1 MYLQG
6 ARITIL
12 YPMPHPPLADHLLYE
27 PYLNAALLDGWLEST
42 NSLTRSI
49 LEKMRPGDES
59 LAYDAILNPP
69 HWEFGHLTWF
79 HEFWVHRGGQVSTPS
94 LLGDAD
100 YLFNSSE
107 IAHRDRWTIPIPPLD
122 VLLEYNARVIQKT
135 RELLV
140 KSIDAEKAYFIQLA
154 IFHQDMHNEA
164 FAYMWQTLGYPAP
177 FEPFS
182 QPKLDTNPAS
192 AYIHFPETT
201 VTVGSE
207 RKSGFIFDNE
217 KWAHSVTLPAFSIAE
232 QAVSNADYLQF
243 IESPSN
249 QADVNPVTTPMHW
262 KKERG
267 VWYQRYFDAWRDF
280 SELEPV
286 RHISYEDAKRYCDW
300 RQLRLP
306 TEHELSLLMAQKQQD
321 WQPSHLWEWTSS
333 PFVPFPGF
341 SSDPYADYSQTS
353 FDGNHQVLKGWGMYT
368 PERLRRSPF
377 RNFYAPHRND
387 HFCGFRTCLL

>member
-1 MYLQG
+1 
-6 ARITIL
+6 
-12 YPMPHPPLADHLLYE
+12 MPHPPLADHLLYE
-27 PYLNAALLDGWLEST
+27 PYPNAALLDSWLEST

-49 LEKMRPGDES
+49 LENMRPGDES
-59 LAYDAILNPP
+59 VEIHSNLNPP

-79 HEFWVHRGGQVSTPS
+79 HEFWVHRAGQVSTPS

-122 VLLEYNARVIQKT
+122 VLLEYNARVMQKT

-182 QPKLDTNPAS
+182 LATLAS
-192 AYIHFPETT
+192 KQTSSYIHFPEAK
-201 VTVGSE
+201 VMVGSE

-217 KWAHSVTLPAFSIAE
+217 KWAHTVTLAAFSISD
-232 QAVSNADYLQF
+232 QAISNADYLEF

-249 QADVNPVTTPMHW
+249 QADLNPVTPPMHW

-267 VWYQRYFDAWRDF
+267 VWYQRYFDAWHEL
-280 SELEPV
+280 SALEPV
-286 RHISYEDAKRYCDW
+286 RHISYQDAKRYCDW

-306 TEHELSLLMAQKQQD
+306 TEHELGLLMAHKQQD

-333 PFVPFPGF
+333 PFAPFPGF
-341 SSDPYADYSQTS
+341 SSDPYADYSQPW
-353 FDGNHQVLKGWGMYT
+353 FDGNYQVLKGWSMYT
-368 PERLRRSPF
+368 PERMRRSRF
-377 RNFYAPHRND
+377 RNFYAPHRKD

>member
-1 MYLQG
+1 V
-6 ARITIL
+6 
-12 YPMPHPPLADHLLYE
+12 
-27 PYLNAALLDGWLEST
+27 LLDGWLVST

-49 LEKMRPGDES
+49 LEKMRPGDE
-59 LAYDAILNPP
+59 LVPINANLNPP

-79 HEFWVHRGGQVSTPS
+79 HEFWVHRAGQVANPS

-107 IAHRDRWTIPIPPLD
+107 IAHRDRWSIPIPPLD
-122 VLLEYNARVIQKT
+122 ALLEYNARVIQKT

-140 KSIDAEKAYFIQLA
+140 KSIDAEKAYFIQLS

-177 FEPFS
+177 FAPFS
-182 QPKLDTNPAS
+182 QAKLDANNAS
-192 AYIHFPETT
+192 SYIHFPETK
-201 VTVGSE
+201 VMVGSE
-207 RKSGFIFDNE
+207 PKSGFIFDNE
-217 KWAHSVTLPAFSIAE
+217 KWAHSITLPAFSIAE
-232 QAVSNADYLQF
+232 QAIHNSDYLEF

-249 QADVNPVTTPMHW
+249 QADLNPVTPPMHW

-267 VWYQRYFDAWRDF
+267 VWYQRYFDEWRSF
-280 SELEPV
+280 SAFEPV
-286 RHISYEDAKRYCDW
+286 RHISYSDAKRYCDW

-306 TEHELSLLMAQKQQD
+306 NEHELSLLMAQKQHD

-333 PFVPFPGF
+333 PFTPFLGF
-341 SSDPYADYSQTS
+341 SSDPYADYSQPW
-353 FDGNHQVLKGWGMYT
+353 FDGSYQVLKGWSMYT
-368 PERLRRSPF
+368 PDRLRRSQF
-377 RNFYAPHRND
+377 RNFYAPHRKD

>member
-1 MYLQG
+1 
-6 ARITIL
+6 
-12 YPMPHPPLADHLLYE
+12 MPHPPLADHPLYE
-27 PYLNAALLDGWLEST
+27 PHPSSALLDGWLVST

-49 LEKMRPGDES
+49 LENMRPGDEVV
-59 LAYDAILNPP
+59 AIDAILNPP

-79 HEFWVHRGGQVSTPS
+79 HEFWVHRCGQVSSPS
-94 LLGDAD
+94 LLHDAD

-107 IAHRDRWTIPIPPLD
+107 IAHRDRWAIPMPPLD
-122 VLLEYNARVIQKT
+122 VLLDYNACVMQKT

-140 KSIDAEKAYFIQLA
+140 KPIDAEQAYFIQLA

-182 QPKLDTNPAS
+182 LPKLATNPAS
-192 AYIHFPETT
+192 ATIHFPETKLM
-201 VTVGSE
+201 VGSE
-207 RKSGFIFDNE
+207 PKSGFIFDNE
-217 KWAHSVTLPAFSIAE
+217 KWSHSITLPAFTIAE
-232 QAVSNADYLQF
+232 RAVSNADYLEF
-243 IESPSN
+243 IESPAN
-249 QADVNPVTTPMHW
+249 QADLNPVTAPMHW

-286 RHISYEDAKRYCDW
+286 RHISYSDAKRYCDW
-300 RQLRLP
+300 RELRLP
-306 TEHELSLLMAQKQQD
+306 TEHELGLLMAQKQDD

-333 PFVPFPGF
+333 PFAPFPRF
-341 SSDPYADYSQTS
+341 SSDPYADYSQPW
-353 FDGNHQVLKGWGMYT
+353 FDGNHQVLKGWSLYT
-368 PERLRRSPF
+368 PERLRRSAF
-377 RNFYAPHRND
+377 RNFYAPHRQD

>member
-1 MYLQG
+1 
-6 ARITIL
+6 
-12 YPMPHPPLADHLLYE
+12 MPHPPIANHLLYE
-27 PYLNAALLDGWLEST
+27 PYPNAALLDSWLLST

-59 LAYDAILNPP
+59 VTFDAIVNPP

-79 HEFWVHRGGQVSTPS
+79 HEFWVHRGGQVANPS
-94 LLGDAD
+94 LLPDAD

-107 IAHRDRWTIPIPPLD
+107 IAHRDRWTITTPPLD
-122 VLLEYNARVIQKT
+122 VLLEYNARVAQKT

-140 KSIDAEKAYFIQLA
+140 KPIDAEQAYFIQLA

-164 FAYMWQTLGYPAP
+164 FAYMWQTLGYPPP

-182 QPKLDTNPAS
+182 RATLATNPAS
-192 AYIHFPETT
+192 AYIHFPETN
-201 VTVGSE
+201 VMVGSE
-207 RKSGFIFDNE
+207 PKSGFIFDNE
-217 KWAHSVTLPAFSIAE
+217 KWAHAMTLAAFSIAE
-232 QAVSNADYLQF
+232 QAVSNADYLEF
-243 IESPSN
+243 IESPAN
-249 QADVNPVTTPMHW
+249 QADLNPVALPLNW

-267 VWYQRYFDAWRDF
+267 VWYQRYFDTWHEF

-286 RHISYEDAKRYCDW
+286 RHISYQDAKRYCDW

-306 TEHELSLLMAQKQQD
+306 TEHELSLLMAQKQED

-333 PFVPFPGF
+333 PFAPFPGF
-341 SSDPYADYSQTS
+341 SNDPYADYSQTS
-353 FDGNHQVLKGWGMYT
+353 FDGNHQVLKGWSLYT
-368 PERLRRSPF
+368 PERMRRSSF
-377 RNFYAPHRND
+377 RNFYTPHRKD

>member
-1 MYLQG
+1 
-6 ARITIL
+6 
-12 YPMPHPPLADHLLYE
+12 MPHPPLADHLLYE
-27 PYLNAALLDGWLEST
+27 PNPNATLLDGWLLTT

-49 LEKMRPGDES
+49 LENMKPGDEVV
-59 LAYDAILNPP
+59 AIDAILNPP

-79 HEFWVHRGGQVSTPS
+79 HEFWVHRGGQVSSPS
-94 LLGDAD
+94 LLHDAD

-107 IAHRDRWTIPIPPLD
+107 ITHRDRWAIPIPPLD
-122 VLLEYNARVIQKT
+122 VLLDYNARVMQKT

-140 KSIDAEKAYFIQLA
+140 KLIDAEKAYFIQLA

-182 QPKLDTNPAS
+182 LPKLATNSAS
-192 AYIHFPETT
+192 SNIHFPETK
-201 VTVGSE
+201 VNVGSE
-207 RKSGFIFDNE
+207 PKSGFIFDNE
-217 KWAHSVTLPAFSIAE
+217 KWSHAIALPAFTIAE
-232 QAVSNADYLQF
+232 RAVSNADYLEF

-249 QADVNPVTTPMHW
+249 QADLNPVTPPMHW

-267 VWYQRYFDAWRDF
+267 VWYQRYFDAWQGF

-300 RQLRLP
+300 RELRLP
-306 TEHELSLLMAQKQQD
+306 TEHELSLLMSQKQQD
-321 WQPSHLWEWTSS
+321 WQPSQLWEWTSS
-333 PFVPFPGF
+333 PFAPFPGF
-341 SSDPYADYSQTS
+341 SSDPYADYSQPW
-353 FDGNHQVLKGWGMYT
+353 FDVNHQVLKGWSLYT
-368 PERLRRSPF
+368 PERLRRSAF
-377 RNFYAPHRND
+377 RNFYAPHRKD

>member
-1 MYLQG
+1 
-6 ARITIL
+6 
-12 YPMPHPPLADHLLYE
+12 MPHPPLADHLLYE
-27 PYLNAALLDGWLEST
+27 PYPNAALLDGWLVST

-49 LEKMRPGDES
+49 LENMRPGDES
-59 LAYDAILNPP
+59 VAFDVILNPP

-79 HEFWVHRGGQVSTPS
+79 HEFWVHRGGQASNPS
-94 LLGDAD
+94 LLPDAD

-107 IAHRDRWTIPIPPLD
+107 VAHRDRWTIATPPLD

-135 RELLV
+135 RELLAN
-140 KSIDAEKAYFIQLA
+140 SIDAEQAYFIQLA

-177 FEPFS
+177 FQPFS
-182 QPKLDTNPAS
+182 QTTLATNPAS

-201 VTVGSE
+201 VMVGSE
-207 RKSGFIFDNE
+207 PKSGFIFDNE
-217 KWAHSVTLPAFSIAE
+217 KWAHSIVLADFSIAE
-232 QAVSNADYLQF
+232 QAVSNADYLEF

-249 QADVNPVTTPMHW
+249 QADVNPVAPPMHW

-286 RHISYEDAKRYCDW
+286 RHISYADAKRYCEW

-306 TEHELSLLMAQKQQD
+306 TEHELSLLMAQQQD

-333 PFVPFPGF
+333 PFAPFPGF
-341 SSDPYADYSQTS
+341 SIDPYADYSEPW
-353 FDGNHQVLKGWGMYT
+353 FDGNYQVLKGWSLYT
-368 PERLRRSPF
+368 PERMRRSAF
-377 RNFYAPHRND
+377 RNFYAPHRKD